1 MGRYP
6 DGLTG
11 EHFRHHHIS
20 PKGHG
25 MGNGGWRRDWLK
37 QLAVAVGYALIYIA
51 MHPVSDGHWALRS
64 GLRLSC
70 LLVMPYRYWPV
81 LLLAEALPNAYE
93 VWPCRDL
100 YGLAFVSIRCI
111 PPILLAMP
119 IVAWCRRKLRLFPAP
134 HLVDMK
140 VLMLCVLT
148 VTVIGTV
155 YSYLAISFIHTA
167 SFHARPVMA
176 IGYFIGNFIAI
187 LGTVPV
193 VLMMKLDARA
203 ERWVVRLHRVASS
216 RMAIDVVLFVVP
228 SIAVLS
234 VLSLHGDNDMRQI
247 ARMAMFLPVA
257 WVTLKYGWRAAVV
270 GGALAVVSTCLT
282 TQSRPD
288 PQILEAQAFIAL
300 AITCLMAT
308 GARISVQLRRDELK
322 RREDIHLRR
331 MARQGL
337 RMVEQRRRQTS
348 EALECLA
355 GSLYLTNSR
364 LMQQLRRVV
373 PGSEMD
379 AYQRQLADTQ
389 QRVYALAESLHP
401 VAWRDRGLPAAL
413 NQTIARALDEA
424 GIAYRCVISGR
435 GFARM
440 STSVLGAAYRSAC
453 EGVVLVTRRLAC
465 SRVGVTL
472 RGGETRGKRWLL
484 LRVEGLHDDDRI
496 ANAVVRSTERKQI
509 ATKLGASVLDVD
521 QLHAHA
527 RIFDGTLH
535 ERAMKNGVR
544 MTILLYDVRQDVEGS
559 GGEPEPLR
567 LWVH

>member
-1 MGRYP
+1 
-6 DGLTG
+6 
-11 EHFRHHHIS
+11 
-20 PKGHG
+20 
-25 MGNGGWRRDWLK
+25 MGNGWWRSDWLK
-37 QLAVAVGYALIYIA
+37 QCAVAVGYALMYIA
-51 MHPVSDGHWALRS
+51 LHPVSDGHWALRS

-70 LLVMPYRYWPV
+70 LLLMPYRYWPA
-81 LLLAEALPNAYE
+81 LLLGEALPNAYE

-100 YGLAFVSIRCI
+100 YGLAFVSVRCI
-111 PPILLAMP
+111 PPILLTMP

-140 VLMLCVLT
+140 ILMLCVLT
-148 VTVIGTV
+148 VTMIGTA
-155 YSYLAISFIHTA
+155 YSYLAISLIQIA
-167 SFHARPVMA
+167 SFDAKPVMA
-176 IGYFIGNFIAI
+176 LGYFIGNYIAI

-193 VLMMKLDARA
+193 VLMMKMDART
-203 ERWVVRLHRVASS
+203 EGWMDRLGRALSG
-216 RMAIDVVLFVVP
+216 RMALDIALFVVP

-234 VLSLHGDNDMRQI
+234 VVSLHGDNDMRQI

-257 WVTLKYGWRAAVV
+257 WVTLTHGWRAAVV
-270 GGALAVVSTCLT
+270 GGTLAIISTCLT

-288 PQILEAQAFIAL
+288 PQILEAQAFTAL

-308 GARISVQLRRDELK
+308 GARISVQLRQDELK
-322 RREDIHLRR
+322 RREDIHLQRL
-331 MARQGL
+331 ARQGL
-337 RMVEQRRRQTS
+337 RISEQRRRQTS
-348 EALECLA
+348 ETLEFLA

-373 PGSEMD
+373 PSSEMD
-379 AYQRQLADTQ
+379 AYQRQLAATQ
-389 QRVYALAESLHP
+389 QRVYALAETLHP
-401 VAWRDRGLPAAL
+401 VAWRERGLPAAFS
-413 NQTIARALDEA
+413 QTISRALDEA

-453 EGVVLVTRRLAC
+453 EAVVLVTKRLAC

-472 RGGETRGKRWLL
+472 RGGETHGRRWLV
-484 LRVEGLHDDDRI
+484 LRVEGLHEDDRV
-496 ANAVVRSTERKQI
+496 ANAVVRSIERKQI
-509 ATKLGASVLDVD
+509 ATKLGASGLDIE

-535 ERAMKNGVR
+535 ERSWKAGVR
-544 MTILLYDVRQDVEGS
+544 MTIFLYDVQQDAENAGTTA
-559 GGEPEPLR
+559 EPLR

>member
-1 MGRYP
+1 
-6 DGLTG
+6 
-11 EHFRHHHIS
+11 
-20 PKGHG
+20 

-37 QLAVAVGYALIYIA
+37 QLAVAVGYALTYIV

-70 LLVMPYRYWPV
+70 LLVMPYRYWLA
-81 LLLAEALPNAYE
+81 LLLGEALPNAYE

-100 YGLAFVSIRCI
+100 YGLAFVSVRCI

-148 VTVIGTV
+148 VTMIGTI

-167 SFHARPVMA
+167 SFHSRPVMA
-176 IGYFIGNFIAI
+176 VGYFIGNYIAI

-203 ERWVVRLHRVASS
+203 ERRVVRLRRVASS
-216 RMAIDVVLFVVP
+216 RMAMDVVLFVVP
-228 SIAVLS
+228 SIVVLAV
-234 VLSLHGDNDMRQI
+234 VSLHDDNDVRQI

-257 WVTLKYGWRAAVV
+257 WFTLKYGWRAAVV
-270 GGALAVVSTCLT
+270 GGALAIVSTCLIT
-282 TQSRPD
+282 ESRPD

-308 GARISVQLRRDELK
+308 GARISVQLRQDERK
-322 RREDIHLRR
+322 RREGIHLQR

-337 RMVEQRRRQTS
+337 RMAEQRRRQTS
-348 EALECLA
+348 EALEYLA

-373 PGSEMD
+373 PSSDMD
-379 AYQRQLADTQ
+379 AYQRQLVDTQ
-389 QRVYALAESLHP
+389 RRVYALAESLHP

-413 NQTIARALDEA
+413 SQTIARALDDA

-440 STSVLGAAYRSAC
+440 STSVLSAAYRSAC

-465 SRVGVTL
+465 SRVSVTL
-472 RGGETRGKRWLL
+472 RGGETRGKCWLV

-509 ATKLGASVLDVD
+509 ATKLGASVLDID

-544 MTILLYDVRQDVEGS
+544 MTMLLYDVRQDVEGS

>member
-1 MGRYP
+1 
-6 DGLTG
+6 
-11 EHFRHHHIS
+11 
-20 PKGHG
+20 

-37 QLAVAVGYALIYIA
+37 QLAVAVGYALTYIV

-70 LLVMPYRYWPV
+70 LLVMPYRYWPA
-81 LLLAEALPNAYE
+81 LLLGEALPNAYE

-100 YGLAFVSIRCI
+100 YGLAFVSVRCI

-148 VTVIGTV
+148 VTMIGTI

-167 SFHARPVMA
+167 SFHSRPVMA
-176 IGYFIGNFIAI
+176 VGYFIGNYIAI
-187 LGTVPV
+187 LGTMPV

-203 ERWVVRLHRVASS
+203 ERWVVRLRRVASS
-216 RMAIDVVLFVVP
+216 RMAMDVVLFVVP
-228 SIAVLS
+228 LIVVLAV
-234 VLSLHGDNDMRQI
+234 VSLHGDNDVRQI

-257 WVTLKYGWRAAVV
+257 WFTLKYGWRAAVV
-270 GGALAVVSTCLT
+270 GGALAIVSTCLIT
-282 TQSRPD
+282 ESRPD

-300 AITCLMAT
+300 TITCLMAT
-308 GARISVQLRRDELK
+308 GARISVQLRQDELK
-322 RREDIHLRR
+322 RREDIHLQQ

-337 RMVEQRRRQTS
+337 RMAEQRRRQTS
-348 EALECLA
+348 EALEYLA

-373 PGSEMD
+373 PSSDMD

-435 GFARM
+435 GYARM

-453 EGVVLVTRRLAC
+453 EGVVLVTKRLAC

-472 RGGETRGKRWLL
+472 RGGETRGKRWLV

-496 ANAVVRSTERKQI
+496 ASAVVRSMERKRI

-544 MTILLYDVRQDVEGS
+544 MTILLYDVRQDAEDS

>member
-1 MGRYP
+1 
-6 DGLTG
+6 
-11 EHFRHHHIS
+11 
-20 PKGHG
+20 

-37 QLAVAVGYALIYIA
+37 QLAVAVGYALTYIV

-70 LLVMPYRYWPV
+70 LLVMPYRYWPA
-81 LLLAEALPNAYE
+81 LLLGEALPNAYE

-100 YGLAFVSIRCI
+100 YGLAFVSVRCI

-148 VTVIGTV
+148 VTMIGTI

-167 SFHARPVMA
+167 SFHSRPVMA
-176 IGYFIGNFIAI
+176 VGYFIGNYIAI

-203 ERWVVRLHRVASS
+203 ERWVVRLRRVASS
-216 RMAIDVVLFVVP
+216 RMAMDVVLFVVP
-228 SIAVLS
+228 SIVVLAV
-234 VLSLHGDNDMRQI
+234 VSLHGDNDVRQI

-257 WVTLKYGWRAAVV
+257 WFTLKYGWRAAVV
-270 GGALAVVSTCLT
+270 GGALAIVSTCLIT
-282 TQSRPD
+282 ESRPD

-308 GARISVQLRRDELK
+308 GARISVQLRQDERK
-322 RREDIHLRR
+322 RREGIHLQR

-337 RMVEQRRRQTS
+337 RMAEQRRRQTS
-348 EALECLA
+348 EALEYLA

-373 PGSEMD
+373 PSSDMD
-379 AYQRQLADTQ
+379 AYQRQLVDTQ
-389 QRVYALAESLHP
+389 RRVYALAESLHP

-413 NQTIARALDEA
+413 SQTIARALDDA

-440 STSVLGAAYRSAC
+440 STSVLSAAYRSAC

-465 SRVGVTL
+465 SRVSVTL
-472 RGGETRGKRWLL
+472 RGGETRGKCWLV

-509 ATKLGASVLDVD
+509 ATKLGASVLDID

-535 ERAMKNGVR
+535 ERVLKDGVR
-544 MTILLYDVRQDVEGS
+544 MTILLYDVRQDAEGS
-559 GGEPEPLR
+559 GDELEPLR